1 MQEAQEMWVQ
11 SLGCEDPVEEEM
23 ATHSSILA
31 WEIFGWAYPRCLR
44 LEVVPLGTHAQAILS
59 DKGSLGLRILNWLH
73 GGGTL
78 LIEVVR
84 LAERKSAEVA
94 SPTASTRVA
103 AWSQAIMAAS
113 GGQAFVHVLQGR
125 SWVVFLCVSSV

>member
-1 MQEAQEMWVQ
+1 M
-11 SLGCEDPVEEEM
+11 
-23 ATHSSILA
+23 
-31 WEIFGWAYPRCLR
+31 
-44 LEVVPLGTHAQAILS
+44 PLGTHAQAILS

-73 GGGTL
+73 GGGML

-103 AWSQAIMAAS
+103 A
-113 GGQAFVHVLQGR
+113 
-125 SWVVFLCVSSV
+125 